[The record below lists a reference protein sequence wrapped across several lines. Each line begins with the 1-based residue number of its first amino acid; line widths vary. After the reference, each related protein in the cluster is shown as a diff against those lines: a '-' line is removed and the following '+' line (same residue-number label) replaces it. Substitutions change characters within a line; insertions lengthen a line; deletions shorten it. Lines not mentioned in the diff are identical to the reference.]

1 MALSEVQLQD
11 IERFLLADP
20 AGGNVM
26 AFRTE
31 FPGVTLT
38 RCDALDM
45 RGETP
50 FRSYAQFDLYLI
62 DARDHCVQLTAD
74 PAAATGVVI
83 AKRQGALA

>member
-1 MALSEVQLQD
+1 MALNEVQLQG
-11 IERFLLADP
+11 IEKFLLADP
-20 AGGNVM
+20 ASGNVM
-26 AFRTE
+26 AFRAE

-50 FRSYAQFDLYLI
+50 FRSYPQFDIYLI

-74 PAAATGVVI
+74 PAAATGIVM
-83 AKRQGALA
+83 AKR

>member
-1 MALSEVQLQD
+1 MALSEVQLQN

-20 AGGNVM
+20 AEGNVA
-26 AFRTE
+26 AFRSA
-31 FPGVTLT
+31 FPGVTFT

-74 PAAATGVVI
+74 PVAATGIV
-83 AKRQGALA
+83 LAQLRGGRP